1 MHAPSTALSL
11 PVVRTCLWMALAL
24 TPLGCATQQ
33 QLLEMDTEY
42 KARMTK
48 MEAGL
53 ATEKGRVDQLTTQ
66 LAAVGATAK
75 EATRI
80 ATEATRIGTEATRIG
95 TEATRIG
102 NDARQRADAAA
113 AKGEAVDGR
122 LTRALANR
130 LTRTQVRE
138 FKVGFE
144 VGHAELSSAAQQTLQ
159 SAMKLLADNATYTAD
174 VVGHTD
180 DVGKAG
186 SNVNLSWRREEV
198 VRRFM
203 VEKGTALNRFS
214 FIGLGE
220 DGAKATSAAG
230 RAQDRHVSV
239 IVFRPAD

>member
-1 MHAPSTALSL
+1 MHATLI
-11 PVVRTCLWMALAL
+11 VRSRPAVRACLWMVLAL
-24 TPLGCATQQ
+24 TPLGCATRQ
-33 QLLEMDTEY
+33 QLLEMETEF
-42 KARMTK
+42 KTRMTK

-66 LAAVGATAK
+66 LAAVRATA
-75 EATRI
+75 
-80 ATEATRIGTEATRIG
+80 TEATRIG

-113 AKGEAVDGR
+113 AKGDAVDGR

-130 LTRTQVRE
+130 LTRTPVQE
-138 FKVGFE
+138 FRVTFE
-144 VGHAELSSAAQQTLQ
+144 TGRAELSSPAEQALQ
-159 SAMKLLADNATYTAD
+159 GAVKLLADNGTYTAD

-180 DVGKAG
+180 DVGEAG

-203 VEKGTALNRFS
+203 VEKGAALNRFS

-220 DGAKATSAAG
+220 DRATATSAAG
-230 RAQDRHVSV
+230 RAQDRYVHV

>member
-1 MHAPSTALSL
+1 MHATSTALSL
-11 PVVRTCLWMALAL
+11 PAVRTCLWMALAL

-33 QLLEMDTEY
+33 QVLEMETAF

-75 EATRI
+75 
-80 ATEATRIGTEATRIG
+80 EATRIGTEATRIG

-138 FKVGFE
+138 FKVAFE
-144 VGHAELSSAAQQTLQ
+144 VGHAELSSATQQTLQ
-159 SAMKLLADNATYTAD
+159 SAVKLLADNATYTAD